1 MPARA
6 TEFKLLI
13 SQFITTKLVYG
24 LRTDATIIRA
34 SQECVV
40 MIVGRPRI
48 LAVEDD
54 PEAAGQLVE

>member
-1 MPARA
+1 MLARA

-13 SQFITTKLVYG
+13 SQFISTKLVYG

-40 MIVGRPRI
+40 MIVGRSRI